1 MVAARCIALVLAFS
15 ALLAASASAEP
26 VKLIFATTVP
36 ADTGLVT
43 KVFEPWVARV
53 NAASQGTL
61 EIEIRN
67 GPAIANLSNYYD
79 RVAEDVV
86 QIVFGMQGLIGGRFP
101 LSAAAGLPY
110 VLDDAVTGSVAFWR
124 LYKSGLLDAEYKDLK
139 PVMLGVLPQSRLHF
153 VRVPKSIA
161 ETVGLKLVTSGKER
175 SDLVRRLGYAPI
187 SGSSADMYTMLQ
199 RHLADG
205 IVSAWPALDTFKLNE
220 VTTYHLNV
228 PLGGS
233 TSIVFLTAKRFAAL
247 PPAAQKAIEE
257 NSDERQSRAF
267 GVAWEETAEEA
278 RAMTQRLPGHVFAE
292 LDEATAKKWRSAAEP
307 VLDDWAQANPGGQ
320 EVLAKFRA
328 LIAAVE
334 AGK

>member
-1 MVAARCIALVLAFS
+1 
-15 ALLAASASAEP
+15 
-26 VKLIFATTVP
+26 VP
-36 ADTGLVT
+36 ADTALVT
-43 KVFEPWVARV
+43 KVFEPWAARV
-53 NAASQGTL
+53 NAASAGTL

-79 RVAEDVV
+79 RITEDVV

-110 VLDDAVTGSVAFWR
+110 VVDDAVTGSLAFWR
-124 LYKSGLLDAEYKDLK
+124 LYKSGLLDAEYKDVK
-139 PVMLGVLPQSRLHF
+139 PVMLGVLPQSRLHLA
-153 VRVPKSIA
+153 RVPKSIE

-175 SDLVRRLGYAPI
+175 SELVRRLGYAPI
-187 SGSSADMYTMLQ
+187 SGSSSDMYTMLQ

-205 IVSAWPALDTFKLNE
+205 IVSAWPALDTFKLAE

-233 TSIVFLTAKRFAAL
+233 TSIVFLTASRFAAL
-247 PPAAQKAIEE
+247 PKAAQKAIDE
-257 NSDERQSRAF
+257 NSDEKQSRAF

-278 RAMTQRLPGHVFAE
+278 RAKTQRMPGHVFAQ
-292 LDEATAKKWRSAAEP
+292 LDDATARKWRSAAEP
-307 VLDDWAQANPGGQ
+307 VLNEWAQANPGGDA
-320 EVLAKFRA
+320 VLAKFRE
-328 LIAAVE
+328 LIAAGQ

>member
-1 MVAARCIALVLAFS
+1 MFAAKRIALLLAFS
-15 ALLAASASAEP
+15 TILSASAKAEP
-26 VKLIFATTVP
+26 IKLVFATTVP
-36 ADTGLVT
+36 AGTALVT
-43 KVFEPWVARV
+43 KVFEPWAARV
-53 NAASQGTL
+53 NAAGAGTIG
-61 EIEIRN
+61 IEIRN
-67 GPAIANLSNYYD
+67 GPSVANLSNYYD

-110 VLDDAVTGSVAFWR
+110 VVDDAVTGSVAFWR

-153 VRVPKSIA
+153 VRAPKSIA
-161 ETVGLKLVTSGKER
+161 ETVGMKLVTSGKER
-175 SDLVRRLGYAPI
+175 SELVRRLGYAPI
-187 SGSSADMYTMLQ
+187 SGSSSDMYTMLQ

-205 IVSAWPALDTFKLNE
+205 IVSAWPALDTFKLAE

-257 NSDERQSRAF
+257 NSDETQSRNF
-267 GVAWEETAEEA
+267 GIAWEETADDA
-278 RAMTQRLPGHVFAE
+278 RAMTQRLPGHVFAQ
-292 LDEATAKKWRSAAEP
+292 LDDATARKWRNEAEP
-307 VLDDWAQANPGGQ
+307 VLDEWAQANPGGK
-320 EVLAKFRA
+320 EVLAKFRE
-328 LIAAVE
+328 LIAAVQ